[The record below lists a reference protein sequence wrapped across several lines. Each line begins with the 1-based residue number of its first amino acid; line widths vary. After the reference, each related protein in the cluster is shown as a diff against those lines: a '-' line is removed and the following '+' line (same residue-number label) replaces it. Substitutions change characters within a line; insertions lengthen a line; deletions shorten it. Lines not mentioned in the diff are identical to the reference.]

1 MKILKFLLP
10 LMLLVSLSS
19 CSYVVEV
26 KDKLFDKNDKKG
38 ELASS
43 PEDEAPPESLE
54 SETEASTDDASPA
67 SEDDVDPASEDA
79 ESK

>member
-43 PEDEAPPESLE
+43 PEDEAPAESLE

-67 SEDDVDPASEDA
+67 SEDA

>member
-1 MKILKFLLP
+1 MCIR
-10 LMLLVSLSS
+10 
-19 CSYVVEV
+19 
-26 KDKLFDKNDKKG
+26 DR
-38 ELASS
+38 ASS
-43 PEDEAPPESLE
+43 PEDEAPAESLE